1 VPILNFSRYLPG
13 SLGLDGLVRL
23 PEEAGQSHAE
33 GTGDVGAEYHH
44 PFERATVP
52 EEAGS
57 SRVLTDDEYQS
68 ILYAEADAHKRFMRA
83 AAYFPDASSLDEVV
97 ALATEVL
104 GLNNALDNAGTTIRT
119 VETVEE
125 IQEPRT

>member
-1 VPILNFSRYLPG
+1 VGEEHHRTPG
-13 SLGLDGLVRL
+13 
-23 PEEAGQSHAE
+23 
-33 GTGDVGAEYHH
+33 
-44 PFERATVP
+44 ATPVP

>member
-1 VPILNFSRYLPG
+1 
-13 SLGLDGLVRL
+13 
-23 PEEAGQSHAE
+23 
-33 GTGDVGAEYHH
+33 VGPEYHH
-44 PFERATVP
+44 PFERAPVP
-52 EEAGS
+52 EEEGA

>member
-1 VPILNFSRYLPG
+1 
-13 SLGLDGLVRL
+13 
-23 PEEAGQSHAE
+23 
-33 GTGDVGAEYHH
+33 
-44 PFERATVP
+44 
-52 EEAGS
+52 
-57 SRVLTDDEYQS
+57 
-68 ILYAEADAHKRFMRA
+68 MRA